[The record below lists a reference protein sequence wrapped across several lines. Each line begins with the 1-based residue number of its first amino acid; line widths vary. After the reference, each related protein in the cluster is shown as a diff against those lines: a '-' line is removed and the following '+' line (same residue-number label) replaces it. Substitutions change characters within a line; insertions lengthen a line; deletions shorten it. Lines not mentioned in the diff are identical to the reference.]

1 MPLFKRGVERER
13 FDCAISWLKKAIQQ
27 LLLTRGDGF
36 DSFAFLLP
44 PFSYCYA
51 LSLDKLSEQPR

>member
-27 LLLTRGDGF
+27 LLLTRGALPLLQPL
-36 DSFAFLLP
+36 SLVNAPCPLVLP
-44 PFSYCYA
+44 PF
-51 LSLDKLSEQPR
+51 P